1 MEAGRLTRPGGPALA
16 MGGGVEPIDS
26 MQRLCSTRY
35 SLEAHD
41 VRLFLGSHGIR
52 AMVVGDRNALETG
65 FAFTPASEPAV
76 FVDESDFERA
86 ETLLGEFHNGDE
98 AEADAGS
105 WTCAACGESVPATF
119 ATCWNCQS
127 SRADA
132 VVTAPAA
139 EPEEQADPYDSDEP
153 REKDESA
160 DDSTAAVAAPDEPVD
175 PPVREPDRPA
185 WSLWIELF
193 IVVILLQGYFG
204 WPELVRMLAPSIVG
218 HTTLATE
225 IITSSIHQLIVLA
238 VVMAIIYRGGEPWS
252 KFGLCRPRPLVDL
265 ACGLALLIVTGAV
278 CSVGIDALQNLLSDY
293 LHPSDVYRLLKRDF
307 ELFPVE
313 RGRDVAF
320 VALASVLIGVF
331 EELVMRG
338 YLIVR
343 LERLLHATWL
353 AVLVA
358 AVCFAVLHWRLGI
371 LGVWNALLVGVLFGM
386 VFVYF
391 RRIWPL
397 VVAHALFD
405 FIVLVRD
412 GV

>member
-1 MEAGRLTRPGGPALA
+1 MQAGRLTRPGGPALA

-127 SRADA
+127 SRGDA

-160 DDSTAAVAAPDEPVD
+160 DDSTAAVAAPDEPVE

-204 WPELVRMLAPSIVG
+204 WPWFMW
-218 HTTLATE
+218 TLMPAAAYATPAGA
-225 IITSSIHQLIVLA
+225 IILGSVCRLA
-238 VVMAIIYRGGEPWS
+238 VVAIVLGIIYRGGEPWS
-252 KFGLCRPRPLVDL
+252 KFGLSKLHPLNDL
-265 ACGLALLIVTGAV
+265 AGGLVLFAVAWKMTYIGTDILVT
-278 CSVGIDALQNLLSDY
+278 LWQDY
-293 LHPSDVYRLLKRDF
+293 LDPASAYRLIHRQPS
-307 ELFPVE
+307 EFPDTGGLGVV
-313 RGRDVAF
+313 VAA
-320 VALASVLIGVF
+320 VAAVTIGLF
-331 EELVMRG
+331 EEFVTRA

-343 LERLLHATWL
+343 LERLLHSTWL
-353 AVLVA
+353 AVLVTTC
-358 AVCFAVLHWRLGI
+358 CFAVLHWQQGI
-371 LGVWNALLVGVLFGM
+371 VGMWQTFLIGAIFGA

-397 VVAHALFD
+397 VLAHALFD
-405 FIVLVRD
+405 FIVFL
-412 GV
+412 